1 MQNPL
6 TVNVLGFGLV
16 LLLSACASTQPKV
29 IEISAKPID
38 KPELVL
44 PSAEPLN
51 LRQVEWIVI
60 TPENANDVMAK
71 LSASGGKVA
80 IFGLTDKGYENLSMN
95 INDLRTYITQLQAII
110 VAYEGYY
117 KDSNTAL
124 DAANA
129 EIQAAGDQAKTAITD
144 NTNRNFLGIY

>member
-1 MQNPL
+1 MGKTL
-6 TVNVLGFGLV
+6 TANVLGFGLL
-16 LLLSACASTQPKV
+16 LLLSGCATPQPKV

-38 KPELVL
+38 KPQLIV
-44 PSAEPLN
+44 PSADRLN
-51 LRQVEWIVI
+51 LRDIQWIVI
-60 TPENANDVMAK
+60 TPENVDDVMAK

-80 IFGLTDKGYENLSMN
+80 VFALTDKGYENLALN

-117 KDSNTAL
+117 KDSNSAL

-129 EIQAAGDQAKTAITD
+129 EIEAAGAEAKSAITEQPKKL
-144 NTNRNFLGIY
+144 FGVF

>member
-1 MQNPL
+1 MLNL
-6 TVNVLGFGLV
+6 STVNVLGFGLV
-16 LLLSACASTQPKV
+16 LLLSACASSQPKV

-38 KPELVL
+38 KPQLVL
-44 PSAEPLN
+44 PTSDSLN
-51 LRQVEWIVI
+51 MRHIDWIVI
-60 TPENANDVMAK
+60 TPENAEEVMAK

-80 IFGLTDKGYENLSMN
+80 VFALTDKGYENLSMN

-117 KDSNTAL
+117 KESNSAL

-129 EIQAAGDQAKTAITD
+129 EIEAAGDDAKAAITD
-144 NTNRNFLGIY
+144 NNRKFLGIY

>member
-1 MQNPL
+1 MRSL
-6 TVNVLGFGLV
+6 SIANVLGFGLV
-16 LLLSACASTQPKV
+16 LLLSACASSQPKV
-29 IEISAKPID
+29 IEISAKPVE
-38 KPELVL
+38 KPQLVV
-44 PSAEPLN
+44 PQADPLN
-51 LRQVEWIVI
+51 LRKVEWIVI
-60 TPENANDVMAK
+60 TPENVNDVMSK

-117 KDSNTAL
+117 KESNSAL

-144 NTNRNFLGIY
+144 NTNKNFLGIH

>member
-1 MQNPL
+1 MQKL
-6 TVNVLGFGLV
+6 STVNALGFGLV
-16 LLLSACASTQPKV
+16 LLLSACASSQPKV
-29 IEISAKPID
+29 IEISAKPVD

-44 PSAEPLN
+44 PTSDSLN
-51 LRQVEWIVI
+51 MRQIEWIVI
-60 TPENANDVMAK
+60 TPENADDVMTK

-80 IFGLTDKGYENLSMN
+80 VFALTDKGYENLSMN

-117 KDSNTAL
+117 KESNSAL

-129 EIQAAGDQAKTAITD
+129 EIEAAGDDAKTAITD
-144 NTNRNFLGIY
+144 NNNRNFLGIY